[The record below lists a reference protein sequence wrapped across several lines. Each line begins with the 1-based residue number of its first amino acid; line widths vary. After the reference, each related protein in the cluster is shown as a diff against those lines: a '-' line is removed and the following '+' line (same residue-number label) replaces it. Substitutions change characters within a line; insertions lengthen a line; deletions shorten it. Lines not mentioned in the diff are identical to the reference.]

1 MLNTKIMTL
10 SRQGY
15 RDLSTWPEFT
25 TVVSFSYYSDWG
37 YTGIDIW
44 SYESRV
50 ITLPT
55 GVALKFANYM
65 CGGSDWPIL
74 CDITGETALVPRVIK
89 ISGPSGTRNCTG
101 NLMQFNS
108 NRISFDDAARV
119 FSKIH
124 SGSTED
130 TIRIKFIGWG

>member
-10 SRQGY
+10 SGQGY

-25 TVVSFSYYSDWG
+25 TVASLSYYSDWG
-37 YTGIDIW
+37 YTGIEVW
-44 SYESRV
+44 SYDPQV

-55 GVALKFANYM
+55 GVALTFRNYM

-74 CDITGETALVPRVIK
+74 CDIKGETALVPRVIK
-89 ISGPSGTRNCTG
+89 ISGPGGTRNCTG
-101 NLMQFNS
+101 KVNS
-108 NRISFDDAARV
+108 GSISFKDAARV
-119 FSKIH
+119 FSDIT
-124 SGSTED
+124 SGSIKD